1 MKHALLAPQD
11 AAMRCSSLHFPSAPP
26 KDVASMNQ
34 DDARVRRIKEWQRY
48 FQTRQA
54 IVGNVYK
61 LRTLDVLTSKAIPA
75 GLAFAGCVELVKGL
89 RDLITGQNKKEGF

>member
-1 MKHALLAPQD
+1 MMEDP
-11 AAMRCSSLHFPSAPP
+11 
-26 KDVASMNQ
+26 
-34 DDARVRRIKEWQRY
+34 RVRRIKEWQRF

-61 LRTLDVLTSKAIPA
+61 LRSLDMLTSKAIPA

-89 RDLITGQNKKEGF
+89 HDLITGQNKKEGF